1 MVFISHLK
9 IFKKLMFRYQ
19 KCSKYQ
25 NILLLIYFGMDD
37 FAEFN
42 YIFAF
47 IGRSTKSVV
56 VLTQRERLLLELIGM
71 RVRGI

>member
-1 MVFISHLK
+1 
-9 IFKKLMFRYQ
+9 
-19 KCSKYQ
+19 
-25 NILLLIYFGMDD
+25 MDD